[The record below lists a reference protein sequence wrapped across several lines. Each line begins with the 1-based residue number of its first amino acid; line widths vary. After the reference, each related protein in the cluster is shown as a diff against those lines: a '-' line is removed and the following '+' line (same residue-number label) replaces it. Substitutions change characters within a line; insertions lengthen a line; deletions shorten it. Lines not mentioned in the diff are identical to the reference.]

1 MDSQQKGTSPL
12 FYTPFDPSSMDAAL
26 EEYEEALA
34 LVPLDYSLLSEAGGV
49 YLRQHRWLRAEELLA
64 TAVTTDPDRPIAY
77 RLLAQL
83 YLVAGDG
90 RKAHGTALAG
100 LARWGTDRQLWA
112 LVSESY
118 VVKGD
123 LLAAVRAR
131 EAALGADPSSEWDRN
146 RLAELLEAAATSGG
160 SR

>member
-1 MDSQQKGTSPL
+1 MYDETMLG
-12 FYTPFDPSSMDAAL
+12 L
-26 EEYEEALA
+26 EEAGKAMQAMLDEALK
-34 LVPLDYSLLSEAGGV
+34 E
-49 YLRQHRWLRAEELLA
+49 
-64 TAVTTDPDRPIAY
+64 PDRPIAY